1 MGVVTLRWTGDSLQ
15 FVGTTA
21 YGSPVAVGGDRDGP
35 GAKPS
40 DLLPLSLAACTA
52 YDVVEILRKQRQR
65 LDDLTVEVTSVQ
77 DPDPP
82 WTFRSIHTEFTLT
95 GVVDE
100 RKAARAIDL
109 AEGKYCAVA
118 ATLRPVV
125 DLTHALTIVP
135 PA

>member
-1 MGVVTLRWTGDSLQ
+1 V
-15 FVGTTA
+15 
-21 YGSPVAVGGDRDGP
+21 
-35 GAKPS
+35 
-40 DLLPLSLAACTA
+40 
-52 YDVVEILRKQRQR
+52 I
-65 LDDLTVEVTSVQ
+65 
-77 DPDPP
+77 
-82 WTFRSIHTEFTLT
+82 
-95 GVVDE
+95 DE